1 MFKDQFEMRAA
12 EIVGL
17 REICV
22 FIILFYIKSWFTCTN
37 AITASQSDLTLLQN
51 LIKYSKTNAKVSKA
65 AIVKVT
71 SHLWYLSEELV
82 GLAYFDSS
90 VSSEV
95 KIKMRD
101 AMRLTDSSATNTLK
115 CVVKEVDWPA
125 ILTKDLSNFVTKRSH
140 FLFDQFGISTEFL
153 DEPPNQ
159 WEFNENFQRGLKI
172 FKNLKVTN
180 DVAERGVALIQEFN
194 GAFTTDEEQR
204 QYALQIIKNH
214 RKMYSTPNK
223 QNFIHTRNS

>member
-1 MFKDQFEMRAA
+1 MRAA

-17 REICV
+17 RDICV
-22 FIILFYIKSWFTCTN
+22 FIVLFYIKSWFTSPN
-37 AITASQSDLTLLQN
+37 AIRAPQSDLTLLQN
-51 LIKYSKTNAKVSKA
+51 LIEYSKTNVKVSKA

-82 GLAYFDSS
+82 GLGYFDSS

-101 AMRLTDSSATNTLK
+101 AMRLTDSCGINVIK
-115 CVVKEVDWPA
+115 CVVKEVDWTA
-125 ILTKDLSNFVTKRSH
+125 ILSQDLSDFVTKRSR
-140 FLFDQFGISTEFL
+140 FLFDQFGISTDFL
-153 DEPPNQ
+153 EEPPDQ
-159 WEFNENFQRGLKI
+159 WELNEHFQYGLKI
-172 FKNLKVTN
+172 FKDLKVTN

-194 GAFTTDEEQR
+194 GAFTKDEGQK
-204 QYALQIIKNH
+204 QYALQIIKTH

-223 QNFIHTRNS
+223 TNFTHT